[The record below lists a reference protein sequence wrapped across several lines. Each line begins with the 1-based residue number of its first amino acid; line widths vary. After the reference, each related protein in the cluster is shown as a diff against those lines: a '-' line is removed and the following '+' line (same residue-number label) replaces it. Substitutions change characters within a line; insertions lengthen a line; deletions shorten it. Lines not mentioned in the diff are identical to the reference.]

1 MRYDHAEMSDDTGSA
16 DFPYS
21 FPQYLSPVLRI
32 LSDGH
37 DRSIECIREKLLR
50 EFPFTPIQLSM
61 KRHGY
66 PVTVFH
72 NKVAFAF
79 NRLVHHKAIVQIIPG
94 SYRISDHGRDIL
106 KRSPN
111 SARERGL

>member
-1 MRYDHAEMSDDTGSA
+1 MITPKMSDDPRSA

-21 FPQYLSPVLRI
+21 FPQYLSPILRI

-37 DRSIECIREKLLR
+37 DRSVEYIREELLR
-50 EFPFTPIQLSM
+50 EFPLTQLQLSM
-61 KRHGY
+61 KRDGY

-79 NRLVHHKAIVQIIPG
+79 NRLVHHKAIVQFIPG
-94 SYRISDHGRDIL
+94 SYRITDHGRDIL
-106 KRSPN
+106 KRCPN
-111 SARERGL
+111 SARERDL